1 MASNDLFSKIH
12 ANYSIFTKA
21 EKKVADF
28 ILVNSQDVLYMSI
41 TDLAD
46 ACDVGDTSVFRFC
59 RALQF
64 HGYQEFKMT
73 LAQNVNSEDG
83 GVPQL
88 SGEINITD
96 SIEEMAKKVLSTNV
110 SALNET
116 YDMIKENDISLAV
129 NYMLNARKIV
139 FFGVGASLI
148 TAMEARNKFMRIIP
162 NVECIFDTHLQTMTA
177 ALMTKDDLA
186 VTISYSG
193 STKDTVDIAKLCRSI
208 GVKVISITRFGKSP
222 LTSYSDLTLLNG
234 ANEGPLQGGSLSAK
248 ISQLYLL
255 DVLYVEYFRKTFENS
270 KINKKKTSS
279 AVTNKL
285 Y

>member
-1 MASNDLFSKIH
+1 MAFNDLFSKIH
-12 ANYSIFTKA
+12 ASYSIFTKA

-28 ILVNSQDVLYMSI
+28 VLSNTQEVLYMSI

-46 ACDVGDTSVFRFC
+46 SCNVGDTSVFRFC
-59 RALQF
+59 RTLQM

-73 LAQNVNSEDG
+73 LAQNVNSENG
-83 GVPQL
+83 GAPQL
-88 SGEINITD
+88 SGEINVTD
-96 SIEEMAKKVLSTNV
+96 SVEEMAKKVLSTNV
-110 SALNET
+110 TALNET
-116 YDMIKENDISLAV
+116 YDMLKENDISLAIS
-129 NYMLNARKIV
+129 YMLHAKKIV

-162 NVECIFDTHLQTMTA
+162 NVECIFDAHLQAMTA
-177 ALMTKDDLA
+177 ALMTENDLA

-193 STKDTVDIAKLCRSI
+193 STKDTVDIAKLCKSI

-222 LTSYSDLTLLNG
+222 LTSYSDLTLLSG

-255 DVLYVEYFRKTFENS
+255 DVLYVEYFRKTFEDS
-270 KINKKKTSS
+270 KTSKKKTAS
-279 AVTNKL
+279 AVTDKL